1 MISYIIGEIKYIGED
16 NFVIENNNIGYFI
29 NSSFNTIKTL
39 EINNKFKI
47 FTKMNVREDDI
58 SLFGF
63 SSKDELEVFELL
75 TSVSTIGP
83 KNAIAILSTLNV
95 DKIKLAIVNN
105 DIDTLTKA
113 KGIGKKTASRI
124 ILELVD
130 KVKKMAINDDI
141 SISNQDFDNITSNGE
156 IEVAREAL
164 LNLGYQRNSIDK
176 VLSSLKDSDLSL
188 EEIIKE
194 SLKRMI

>member
-39 EINNKFKI
+39 EINNEFKI

-141 SISNQDFDNITSNGE
+141 SISNPEIDNITSNGE

-176 VLSSLKDSDLSL
+176 VLASLKDSDLSL

>member
-1 MISYIIGEIKYIGED
+1 YIIGEIKYIGED
-16 NFVIENNNIGYFI
+16 NFVIENNNIGYSI

-39 EINNKFKI
+39 EINNEFKI

-141 SISNQDFDNITSNGE
+141 SISNQDFDNISSNGE

-176 VLSSLKDSDLSL
+176 VLASLKDSDLSL

>member
-39 EINNKFKI
+39 EINNEFKI

-141 SISNQDFDNITSNGE
+141 SISNPDIDNISSSGE
-156 IEVAREAL
+156 IDVAREAL

-176 VLSSLKDSDLSL
+176 VLTSLKDSDLSL

>member
-1 MISYIIGEIKYIGED
+1 MISYIIGEIKYISEE
-16 NFVIENNNIGYFI
+16 NFVIENNNIGYLI

-39 EINNKFKI
+39 EINNEFKI

-83 KNAIAILSTLNV
+83 KNAIAVLSTLNV

-141 SISNQDFDNITSNGE
+141 SILEESSKSSNSE
-156 IEVAREAL
+156 IDVAREAL
-164 LNLGYQRNSIDK
+164 INLGYQRNSIDN
-176 VLSSLKDSDLSL
+176 VLTTLKDSDLSL

-194 SLKRMI
+194 ALKRMI

>member
-1 MISYIIGEIKYIGED
+1 MINYIIGEIKYIGED
-16 NFVIENNNIGYFI
+16 SFVIENNNIGYLI

-39 EINNKFKI
+39 EINNEFKI

-83 KNAIAILSTLNV
+83 KNAIAVLSTLNA

-130 KVKKMAINDDI
+130 KVKKMAINEDLTI
-141 SISNQDFDNITSNGE
+141 SDTKITGSNNE

-164 LNLGYQRNSIDK
+164 VNLGYQRNSIDK

-194 SLKRMI
+194 ALKRMI

>member
-39 EINNKFKI
+39 EINNEFKI

-105 DIDTLTKA
+105 DIDSLTKA

-141 SISNQDFDNITSNGE
+141 SISNQDFDNISSNGE